1 MKPTKQQETEIWQ
14 VYDTWLRAYLNADVK
29 TYASYFDDGYHFI
42 GSTDNEEFLN
52 KTDTTRFFEN
62 TAEQLAGKCDLRNE
76 TKIIERFEGLVFIT
90 HLFDAWFL
98 NGNDNAYYGRF
109 RFSNVLKENKAGWRF
124 IYQHFSTTD
133 SKADEGE
140 TIGFDKVNAE
150 NIELKEAIKR
160 RTIELE
166 NKNRELEIEASLERV
181 RSRSMAMH
189 HTSELQEVI
198 HTVHN
203 ELLNL
208 NISINGG
215 SFIAINS
222 DIKNEIRCWGSGG
235 TANTSEEVHIPRFE
249 KPFYTNLIKG
259 IKNGQEFFTEEYT
272 QQEKKEFFTHL
283 FKHQPWS
290 DLSSKEKKEILSSP
304 GGYARSCCVLENT
317 SIFIINH
324 FGKKFSK
331 AENDILKRFT
341 KVFEQTYTRFLDLQ
355 KAEAQAR
362 ESQIQLALERVR
374 ARTMAMQKSDEL
386 GEASQLLD
394 QQVRSLGI
402 ETWGCSFHIYN
413 ENLSESPVW
422 DMEWFSSEQGIAPY
436 KTPRENIFK
445 KYYEKG
451 KEGEVLHIEEIG
463 QDKIEAHY
471 EYLKSLPVLGDVL
484 KKAFDSGVPLPK
496 SQLDHVTFFEQGYLL
511 FITYKPVPEA
521 HDIFIRFAKVFEQ
534 TYTRFLDLQKAEA
547 QLREAQI
554 EAALERVRSR
564 TIGMQRSDELQDA
577 ALLLF
582 QQIQGLGLPPFACGF
597 NIWEEDQK
605 AATAW
610 MGSGVG
616 LQPPFKTDSSKDV
629 YLPIYEA
636 AQRGESLFVKEQSG
650 KVLEIHYKYLASIPT
665 FRDII
670 LPNMLKLGISVP
682 TFQIIHCAFFK
693 QGYLMFISYEA
704 VPDFYEIFKRFA
716 NVFEQTYTRFLDLKK
731 AEAQAREAQ
740 IEAALERVRSRTM
753 GMQHSNELTSTASLL
768 FQQIQLLDAPPWS
781 CGFNIWEQRDSVCSS
796 YMGNGSES
804 LIMEGYKIPLTEE
817 ATFIHFKESRD
828 RGDKLFIDVLEGER
842 LETHYRY
849 FMSLPGIK
857 EIFEKAAQDGFP
869 LPTFQI
875 NHLANFSHGNLMF
888 ITYEPCPQLHDI
900 FKRFAKVFEQ
910 TYTRFLDLQK
920 AEAQAREAQIEAA
933 LERVRSRSMAMH
945 KSDELLDVITV
956 VSEQLLQLNF
966 RFTHVSFANNDS
978 SQEYKFW
985 TASKGKSKP
994 MRFNVPYLDIA
1005 MFNNMREAQ
1014 EKSVSFYTDILT
1026 KKEHNQWHK
1035 HLLNHGGSN
1044 VFSKAENEFIM
1055 SRGMV
1060 RSIALNPNIIL
1071 ILANFASIPYSEED
1085 NKIIARFGQVF
1096 DQTYTRFLDLQKAEA
1111 QAKEAQIEAALERV
1125 RSRTLSMQKSD
1136 ELVETAAVLF
1146 NQLIILGIEPNRLY
1160 IGIIKDD
1167 NGQIEFW
1174 ATDEEGGKVSTQ
1186 FIGDASRNVS
1196 MKKMYDVWKA
1206 EKKSLT
1212 IDMKG
1217 KELSDYFQY
1226 LAGELKVPFTKG
1238 LSQKRRIQNI
1248 AIFGK
1253 GFIGIA
1259 SPDKQPNETTHL
1271 LERFAAVFNLTY
1283 TRFNDLKIAEAHA
1296 IQAEEDLVKLQT
1308 AKQRAENALTHLQ
1321 AAQEQLIQQEK
1332 LASLG
1337 QLTAGIAH
1345 EIKNPLNFVNNF
1357 SDLSMELI
1365 DEVFAELDNT
1375 SNPDSAEEIRELL
1388 TVVKSNLEKIHT
1400 HGTRA
1405 DGIVKS
1411 MLQHSR
1417 GGSGKMEP
1425 TDLNALVKEYV
1436 NLAFHGMRAGKNPIN
1451 VTIDLQ
1457 LDSNIT
1463 KVPLIGEDFSRVV
1476 LNLCNNAFDAM
1487 RTFSVERSTLGVSY
1501 SPKLLVRT
1509 KIENNKIIM
1518 MVADN
1523 GPGIPEA
1530 IKDKILQPF
1539 FTTKK
1544 GTEGTGLGLSIT
1556 HDIVKAHGGEL
1567 KAESK
1572 EGEGSKF
1579 IILLPV

>member
-1 MKPTKQQETEIWQ
+1 
-14 VYDTWLRAYLNADVK
+14 
-29 TYASYFDDGYHFI
+29 
-42 GSTDNEEFLN
+42 
-52 KTDTTRFFEN
+52 
-62 TAEQLAGKCDLRNE
+62 
-76 TKIIERFEGLVFIT
+76 
-90 HLFDAWFL
+90 
-98 NGNDNAYYGRF
+98 
-109 RFSNVLKENKAGWRF
+109 
-124 IYQHFSTTD
+124 
-133 SKADEGE
+133 
-140 TIGFDKVNAE
+140 
-150 NIELKEAIKR
+150 
-160 RTIELE
+160 
-166 NKNRELEIEASLERV
+166 
-181 RSRSMAMH
+181 
-189 HTSELQEVI
+189 
-198 HTVHN
+198 
-203 ELLNL
+203 
-208 NISINGG
+208 
-215 SFIAINS
+215 
-222 DIKNEIRCWGSGG
+222 
-235 TANTSEEVHIPRFE
+235 
-249 KPFYTNLIKG
+249 
-259 IKNGQEFFTEEYT
+259 
-272 QQEKKEFFTHL
+272 
-283 FKHQPWS
+283 
-290 DLSSKEKKEILSSP
+290 
-304 GGYARSCCVLENT
+304 
-317 SIFIINH
+317 
-324 FGKKFSK
+324 
-331 AENDILKRFT
+331 
-341 KVFEQTYTRFLDLQ
+341 
-355 KAEAQAR
+355 
-362 ESQIQLALERVR
+362 
-374 ARTMAMQKSDEL
+374 
-386 GEASQLLD
+386 
-394 QQVRSLGI
+394 
-402 ETWGCSFHIYN
+402 
-413 ENLSESPVW
+413 
-422 DMEWFSSEQGIAPY
+422 MEWFSSEQGILAPY

-445 KYYEKG
+445 EYYEKG

-496 SQLDHVTFFEQGYLL
+496 SQLDHVAFFEQGHLL
-511 FITYKPVPEA
+511 FITYEPVPEA
-521 HDIFIRFAKVFEQ
+521 HDIFKRFAKVFEQ

-597 NIWEEDQK
+597 NIWEEDRK

-781 CGFNIWEQRDSVCSS
+781 CGFNIWEQRDSVCTS

-900 FKRFAKVFEQ
+900 FIRFAKVFEQ

-920 AEAQAREAQIEAA
+920 AEAQTREAQIEAA
-933 LERVRSRSMAMH
+933 LERVRSKTMAMH
-945 KSDELLDVITV
+945 NSEDVGATVLSMFDELVNIGVDKKTRSGIGIL
-956 VSEQLLQLNF
+956 
-966 RFTHVSFANNDS
+966 NDS
-978 SQEYKFW
+978 NIMELW
-985 TASKGKSKP
+985 TASFDPEGKASLQIGKLDMRLHPLLMGVKNTWKNNEPRHTYDLVGEDMLNYFTIINNAPDYNAKIDLKSLPKKIFHNAFTFSDGALFVFTQKP
-994 MRFNVPYLDIA
+994 ISDEMANIFKRFAGV
-1005 MFNNMREAQ
+1005 
-1014 EKSVSFYTDILT
+1014 
-1026 KKEHNQWHK
+1026 
-1035 HLLNHGGSN
+1035 
-1044 VFSKAENEFIM
+1044 
-1055 SRGMV
+1055 
-1060 RSIALNPNIIL
+1060 
-1071 ILANFASIPYSEED
+1071 
-1085 NKIIARFGQVF
+1085 FGQ
-1096 DQTYTRFLDLQKAEA
+1096 TYRRYLDLQKAEA
-1111 QAKEAQIEAALERV
+1111 QAREAQIEASLERV

-1136 ELVETAAVLF
+1136 ELAETAAVLF

-1174 ATDEEGGKVSTQ
+1174 ATDEEGSKVSTQ
-1186 FIGDASRNVS
+1186 FIGEANRNVS
-1196 MKKMYDVWKA
+1196 MKKMYDAWKA

-1226 LAGELKVPFTKG
+1226 LASELKVPFTKG

-1283 TRFNDLKIAEAHA
+1283 TRFNDLKVAEAHA
-1296 IQAEEDLVKLQT
+1296 IQAAEDLVKLQT

-1321 AAQEQLIQQEK
+1321 AAQKQLIQQEK

-1375 SNPDSAEEIRELL
+1375 DNPESAEEIRELL

-1457 LDSNIT
+1457 LDANIT

-1487 RTFSVERSTLGVSY
+1487 RTFSVERSILGVSY

-1567 KAESK
+1567 KVETK

>member
-1 MKPTKQQETEIWQ
+1 MKPTKQQETEALK
-14 VYDTWLRAYLNADVK
+14 VYNCYWDSYFKGDVETFATTLDDHFEMIGTSESEICHTKTDGIAFLKAQISEVVGKVEIRNRRIDLVPVDPLMLANEQGDAYVKADSGWTFYSKVRLSTWLK
-29 TYASYFDDGYHFI
+29 
-42 GSTDNEEFLN
+42 
-52 KTDTTRFFEN
+52 
-62 TAEQLAGKCDLRNE
+62 E
-76 TKIIERFEGLVFIT
+76 TKTGWKVVQQHGSVPDMRVQQGETLAIEKI
-90 HLFDAWFL
+90 
-98 NGNDNAYYGRF
+98 
-109 RFSNVLKENKAGWRF
+109 SKENL
-124 IYQHFSTTD
+124 
-133 SKADEGE
+133 
-140 TIGFDKVNAE
+140 
-150 NIELKEAIKR
+150 ELREAVKR
-160 RTIELE
+160 RTVELE
-166 NKNRELEIEASLERV
+166 NKNRELEIEAALERV

-259 IKNGQEFFTEEYT
+259 IKNDQEFFTEEYT

-290 DLSSKEKKEILSSP
+290 ELSSKEKKEILSSP
-304 GGYARSCCVLENT
+304 GGYTRSCCVLENT

-324 FGKKFSK
+324 FGRKFSK

-355 KAEAQAR
+355 KAEAQTR

-374 ARTMAMQKSDEL
+374 ARTMAMQHSDEL

-413 ENLSESPVW
+413 ENQAESPIW
-422 DMEWFSSEQGIAPY
+422 DMEWFSSQQGILAPY

-451 KEGEVLHIEEIG
+451 REGEILHIAEIG
-463 QDKIEAHY
+463 QDEIEEHY

-496 SQLDHVTFFEQGYLL
+496 SQLDHVAFFEQGYLL

-521 HDIFIRFAKVFEQ
+521 HDIFKRFAKVFEQ

-547 QLREAQI
+547 QAREAKI

-564 TIGMQRSDELQDA
+564 TIGMQRSDELQEA

-582 QQIQGLGLPPFACGF
+582 QQVEALGVPLFACGF
-597 NIWEEDQK
+597 NIWDSDK
-605 AATAW
+605 KSATAW
-610 MGSGVG
+610 MGSISG
-616 LQPPFKTDSSKDV
+616 LQPPFKTDSSKDI
-629 YLPIYEA
+629 YLPIYED
-636 AQRGESLFVKEQSG
+636 AQRGESLFVKEQGG
-650 KVLEIHYKYLASIPT
+650 KELEAHYAFLITIPEVKKMAEAGLT
-665 FRDII
+665 F
-670 LPNMLKLGISVP
+670 P
-682 TFQIIHCAFFK
+682 TFQIMHCSFFA
-693 QGYLMFISYEA
+693 QGYLMFITYKP
-704 VPDFYEIFKRFA
+704 VPDAYEIFKRF
-716 NVFEQTYTRFLDLKK
+716 T
-731 AEAQAREAQ
+731 
-740 IEAALERVRSRTM
+740 
-753 GMQHSNELTSTASLL
+753 
-768 FQQIQLLDAPPWS
+768 
-781 CGFNIWEQRDSVCSS
+781 
-796 YMGNGSES
+796 
-804 LIMEGYKIPLTEE
+804 
-817 ATFIHFKESRD
+817 
-828 RGDKLFIDVLEGER
+828 
-842 LETHYRY
+842 
-849 FMSLPGIK
+849 
-857 EIFEKAAQDGFP
+857 
-869 LPTFQI
+869 
-875 NHLANFSHGNLMF
+875 
-888 ITYEPCPQLHDI
+888 
-900 FKRFAKVFEQ
+900 KVFEQ

-933 LERVRSRSMAMH
+933 LERVRSRSMGMRNSNELNNTASLLFQQI
-945 KSDELLDVITV
+945 KSLGVPPWSCGFNIWQPGDKV
-956 VSEQLLQLNF
+956 
-966 RFTHVSFANNDS
+966 FTSYMASPDGNILE
-978 SQEYKFW
+978 EYKIPLTEEATFIHFQESRDRGDKLFVDVLEGERID
-985 TASKGKSKP
+985 THYNYFKTLPG
-994 MRFNVPYLDIA
+994 I
-1005 MFNNMREAQ
+1005 RETF
-1014 EKSVSFYTDILT
+1014 EKRAETGFPLPTFQI
-1026 KKEHNQWHK
+1026 
-1035 HLLNHGGSN
+1035 NH
-1044 VFSKAENEFIM
+1044 
-1055 SRGMV
+1055 
-1060 RSIALNPNIIL
+1060 
-1071 ILANFASIPYSEED
+1071 LANFSHGNLMFITYEPCPEAHDIF
-1085 NKIIARFGQVF
+1085 KRFAQVF

-1111 QAKEAQIEAALERV
+1111 QAREAQIEASLERVRSRTMAMHNSEDVGATVLFMFDELVNIGVDKKTRSGIGILNDSNIMELWTASFDPEGKAILQIGKLDMRLHPLLVGVKNAWKNNESRHTYDLVGDDMLNYFKIINNAPDYNAKIDLKSLPEKIFHNAFTFSDGALFVFTQKPFSDEMANIFKRFAGVFGQTYRRYLDLQKAEAQAREAQIEASLERV

-1136 ELVETAAVLF
+1136 ELAETAAVLF

-1174 ATDEEGGKVSTQ
+1174 ATDEKGGKVNTQ
-1186 FIGDASRNVS
+1186 FIGDAGRNVS
-1196 MKKMYDVWKA
+1196 MKKMYDAWKT

-1212 IDMKG
+1212 IDIKG

-1259 SPDKQPNETTHL
+1259 SPDKQPDETTHL

-1308 AKQRAENALTHLQ
+1308 AKQRAEDALTELRATQ
-1321 AAQEQLIQQEK
+1321 SQLIQSEK

-1337 QLTAGIAH
+1337 QLTAGIAN

-1375 SNPDSAEEIRELL
+1375 DNPDSAEEIRELL

-1417 GGSGKMEP
+1417 NNSGTKEP
-1425 TDLNALVKEYV
+1425 TDINALCDEYLRLSYHGLRAKDKAFNATLITDFEDGLKKV
-1436 NLAFHGMRAGKNPIN
+1436 NVIPQDLGRVILNLLTNAFYAVNEKKQQNQNNYEPSVSISTKTVGKN
-1451 VTIDLQ
+1451 LE
-1457 LDSNIT
+1457 IT
-1463 KVPLIGEDFSRVV
+1463 VK
-1476 LNLCNNAFDAM
+1476 
-1487 RTFSVERSTLGVSY
+1487 
-1501 SPKLLVRT
+1501 
-1509 KIENNKIIM
+1509 
-1518 MVADN
+1518 DN
-1523 GPGIPEA
+1523 GNGMPQHVV
-1530 IKDKILQPF
+1530 DKIFQPF
-1539 FTTKK
+1539 FTTKPT
-1544 GTEGTGLGLSIT
+1544 GQGTGLGLSLSY
-1556 HDIVKAHGGEL
+1556 DIVKAHGGTLE
-1567 KAESK
+1567 ATST
-1572 EGEGSKF
+1572 EGEGSEF
-1579 IILLPV
+1579 NINLSVQNNQL